1 MRYAIVDCRITDE
14 LALSLG
20 RYADKTIKLP
30 PSPLLAAPVASHP
43 DMLIWSFGRY
53 IVTPSHYRQL
63 AADIFAQLETAG
75 FEVIEA
81 TERMSPE
88 YPNDVALN
96 CATVGKYVIANTST
110 VSSSIKAIADRYGLI
125 PLHTNQG
132 YAKCSTAV
140 VSDNALI
147 TADKSIYSI
156 AQNNGLDALL
166 ISEGHVDLN
175 GYGYGFIG
183 GASGTVDSYVLF
195 CGDLSNHP
203 DGEKIAEFCKSH
215 GKTAVSLSREP
226 LYDYGTVMFL
236 DTAT

>member
-1 MRYAIVDCRITDE
+1 MRYAIVDGRITDG
-14 LALSLG
+14 LFLSLG

-75 FEVIEA
+75 FDIIEA

-88 YPNDVALN
+88 YPNDVPLN
-96 CATVGKYVIANTST
+96 CATVGKYVIANTSAM
-110 VSSSIKAIADRYGLI
+110 SSSVKAIAENYGLI
-125 PLHTNQG
+125 PLHTKQG

-140 VSDNALI
+140 VSDTALI

-166 ISEGHVDLN
+166 IDEGHVDLN

-183 GASGTVDSYVLF
+183 GASGTVDGNVLF
-195 CGDLSNHP
+195 CGDLSLHP
-203 DGEKIAEFCKSH
+203 DGARMTEFCKSH
-215 GKTAVSLSREP
+215 GKNAVSLSSEP
-226 LYDYGTVMFL
+226 LYDYGTVMLL
-236 DTAT
+236 DTPT

>member
-1 MRYAIVDCRITDE
+1 MRYAIVDGRITDE

-20 RYADKTIKLP
+20 RYADKIIKLP

-75 FEVIEA
+75 FDIIEA

-110 VSSSIKAIADRYGLI
+110 MSSSVKAIAENYGLI
-125 PLHTNQG
+125 TLHTKQG
-132 YAKCSTAV
+132 YAKCSTTV
-140 VSDNALI
+140 VSDTALI

-156 AQNNGLDALL
+156 AKASGLDALL
-166 ISEGHVDLN
+166 IGEGHVDLN

-183 GASGTVDSYVLF
+183 GASGTVYGHVLF
-195 CGDLSNHP
+195 CGDLSLHP
-203 DGEKIAEFCKSH
+203 NGESIAEFCKSH
-215 GKTAVSLSREP
+215 GKTAVSLSHKP
-226 LYDYGTVMFL
+226 LYDYGTVMLL
-236 DTAT
+236 DTPT

>member
-1 MRYAIVDCRITDE
+1 MRYAIVDGRITDE

-20 RYADKTIKLP
+20 RYADKIIKLP

-63 AADIFAQLETAG
+63 AADICAELETAG
-75 FEVIEA
+75 FDILEA

-110 VSSSIKAIADRYGLI
+110 MSSSIKAITDRYGLI
-125 PLHTNQG
+125 PLHTKQG
-132 YAKCSTAV
+132 YAKCSIAV
-140 VSDNALI
+140 VSDTALI

-156 AQNNGLDALL
+156 AKASSLDALL
-166 ISEGHVDLN
+166 IGEGHVDLN

-183 GASGTVDSYVLF
+183 GASGTVDGHALF
-195 CGDLSNHP
+195 CGDLSLHP
-203 DGEKIAEFCKSH
+203 NGESIAEFCKSH
-215 GKTAVSLSREP
+215 GKTAVSLSHKP
-226 LYDYGTVMFL
+226 LYDYGTVMLL
-236 DTAT
+236 DTPT